1 MKIAIGVPHRSQGAA
16 KFWQQLYA
24 LEVPPDTIVYRIA
37 CEGTYIVSQRNNI
50 IAQAAS
56 VGADALLF
64 VDDDHILPKD
74 VLTRLLARNV
84 PIVSAHYYTRRPP
97 HYSTAFLRVDQRHW
111 RTISSGSAQADL
123 KIADGLVTVD
133 GVGMGCMLIRRPV
146 WEAMSEPW
154 CKAGQFDPRDVAED
168 LSFCANAQAAGFPIL
183 VDLDVPLPHLM
194 TCTIVPEA
202 GRPNAY
208 RLLSVAE
215 AEGLRA
221 PHEEPVHA

>member
-1 MKIAIGVPHRSQGAA
+1 MKIAIGVPHRPQGYA

-24 LEVPPDTIVYRIA
+24 LEVPAGVTIYRIA

-50 IAQAAS
+50 IAQAKA

-74 VLTRLLARNV
+74 VLVRLLKRDV

-97 HYSTAFLRVDQRHW
+97 HYSTAFLRIDQRGW
-111 RTISSGSAQADL
+111 RSISTGSAQEL
-123 KIADGLVTVD
+123 ITITDGMVAVD

-146 WEAMSEPW
+146 WEAMGEPW

-168 LSFCANAQAAGFPIL
+168 LSFCANAQAAGFQIW
-183 VDLDVPLPHLM
+183 VDLDIPLPHIM

-202 GRPNAY
+202 GRQNAY

-215 AEGLRA
+215 AEGLREA
-221 PHEEPVHA
+221 EKEPVHA